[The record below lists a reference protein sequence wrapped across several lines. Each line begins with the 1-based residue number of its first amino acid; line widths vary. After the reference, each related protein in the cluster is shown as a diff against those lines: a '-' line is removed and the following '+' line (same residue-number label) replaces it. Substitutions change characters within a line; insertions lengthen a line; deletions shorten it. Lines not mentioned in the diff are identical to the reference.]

1 MWGSF
6 IQVFFAIFGVMDPVG
21 NTPTFITLTK
31 SLDQKTKDRLA
42 LGAVLYAGAILVVFM
57 FLGNAILDAFHVSI
71 ESFRVAG
78 GIILLVLGFQ
88 IVFDWEFQKKADAE
102 VERDISIV
110 PLATPLIAGPGT
122 ITSVV
127 ILAKQ
132 YGFLLTFI
140 GIVLNLILSY
150 ILFKFAHVILRV
162 LGKKGALVFANMMG
176 LILMAIGVEFIR
188 SGLVAGH

>member
-1 MWGSF
+1 MLSF

-31 SLDQKTKDRLA
+31 SLDKKSKRRLA
-42 LGAVLYAGAILVVFM
+42 WGAVLYAGVILVVFM
-57 FLGNAILDAFHVSI
+57 FLGNAILNAFHISI
-71 ESFRVAG
+71 GSFRVAG

-88 IVFDWEFQKKADAE
+88 IVFDLEFQKKSDLDG
-102 VERDISIV
+102 ERDISIV

-132 YGFLLTFI
+132 YGFILTLA
-140 GIVLNLILSY
+140 GIILNLILSY
-150 ILFKFAHVILRV
+150 ILFMFSDVILKV
-162 LGKKGALVFANMMG
+162 LGKKGALIFANMMG
-176 LILMAIGVEFIR
+176 LILMAIGVEFIK
-188 SGLVAGH
+188 SGVMPT